1 MPDNELTVV
10 DEKKLPELLANVD
23 ALLNKTYLPLLTNL
37 DIVPLGEDK
46 ELSTVEI
53 NEKLR
58 FFEIS
63 RLVLNKN
70 ENMRDKLV
78 TVFNAVGTSNSS
90 LIYLIQGKGE
100 SVFIY
105 LGVKGSDFFYEG
117 ENKVFD
123 CTPTFNA
130 QNILCGGLKGNFLG
144 TEITL
149 LKGSQVKEN
158 VYDETFKDNSYV
170 VSVSDVAGIRNEK
183 ESKENLFVQG
193 IEKLIDSM
201 HGQEY
206 SLLVIAEPVD
216 LTGINEQRRML
227 ENLYSS
233 LVPYSESSITVNE
246 SESKTVGE
254 SITKGTSHTIN
265 DSVSTSE
272 AHTEGKYKGKSFN
285 PMTLLSVAGIAAG
298 FLAPQV
304 VGPLLGI
311 CKAARAAKHVGTIAL
326 QAGMIGSQVGGIF
339 GINGGTNSSETE
351 SVAKQHGSS
360 DTKNYSATQSNSFT
374 LGKSESVQVKFE
386 NHSIKRLLNKIDE
399 LLKRYDQCADI
410 GMWNCA
416 AYCISQKQYVAQSL
430 ASNYHSLIRGKK
442 SSLENGCI
450 NVWDEK
456 KSKLIIQ
463 SLKKMDH
470 PSIGQLKNKEHS
482 YDIIGYTPAML
493 VSSAELAIQAGLPNK
508 SVPGIPVIECAE
520 FGTNIQSYNNFEHKQ
535 GTIDVG
541 HFYYMN
547 KIDENRKVELDVKN
561 FCSHTFITGSTGCGK
576 STTVY
581 KLLSELHK
589 KNCKFLV
596 IEPAKGEYKDVLSSI
611 AEVYG
616 TNEKYTKLLQIN
628 PFSFPEYVSVS
639 EHLESIIE
647 IFNVCWPMYAAMP
660 QVLKDAVIKAY
671 EDLGWDMDT
680 SENSL
685 SDNPYEEK
693 CFPCFE
699 DVVRNI
705 KKIINSSEYSG
716 DTKGDYK
723 GALETRLKSLTT
735 TSNGKIFTMEELSN
749 EELFEQNVIVDL
761 NRLKSSETKSL
772 IMGILILKLS
782 EYRMNPSR
790 KKDSD
795 LKHVTVLEE
804 AHHLLKRTSTDQSNE
819 SSNLVGKSVELI
831 SNSIAEMRTYGEGF
845 IIADQSPAMVDMSA
859 IRNTNTKIILRLPEK
874 SDRELVGK
882 AASLNDDQITELA
895 KLPTGVAAIYQ
906 NEWIQPI
913 LCKVSK
919 ATELENVSF
928 EYEYHDNNSKQK
940 LDLDT
945 RIELCELICSDSF
958 GVESIEYVADGLS
971 KYLELKFNSYLKKYG
986 SGFSD
991 NNQEIL
997 VKGELYYLL
1006 LSECKDVLIQYT
1018 DNSSSLDS
1026 MKNVLIQN
1034 IGFDHFSSKEFG
1046 DEIFACL
1053 IDYYAISE
1061 LRKDR
1066 TFFEGSYLR
1075 SN

>member
-1 MPDNELTVV
+1 MPDKQSQIV
-10 DEKKLPELLANVD
+10 DETQLPVLLTNVD

-37 DIVPLGEDK
+37 DIVSLGNDK
-46 ELSTVEI
+46 EPTSTEI

-78 TVFNAVGTSNSS
+78 TVFNAIGTSNSS

-100 SVFIY
+100 TVSIY
-105 LGVKGSDFFYEG
+105 LGVKGSDFSYTE
-117 ENKVFD
+117 ENNSFD
-123 CTPTFNA
+123 CTDTFNA
-130 QNILCGGLKGNFLG
+130 QNILSGGLKGNFPG
-144 TEITL
+144 TEINL
-149 LKGSQVKEN
+149 LNEFEVKTN
-158 VYDETFKDNSYV
+158 IYDETFKDNSYV

-201 HGQEY
+201 HGQDY

-233 LVPYSESSITVNE
+233 LVPFSESSITVNK

-254 SITKGTSHTIN
+254 YIAKGTSHTIN
-265 DSVSTSE
+265 DSVSTSK
-272 AHTEGKYKGKSFN
+272 AQTEGKYNGKSFN

-298 FLAPQV
+298 FLAPDV

-311 CKAARAAKHVGTIAL
+311 CKAAKAAKQVGSIAL

-339 GINGGTNSSETE
+339 GINGGTNKADTK
-351 SVAKQHGSS
+351 SVAEQHGSS
-360 DTKNYSATQSNSFT
+360 DTENYSATQSNSFT

-386 NHSIKRLLNKIDE
+386 NHSIKRLFGKIDE

-430 ASNYHSLIRGKK
+430 ASNYHSLIRGKN

-450 NVWDEK
+450 NVWDES
-456 KSKLIIQ
+456 KSKLIIK

-470 PSIGQLKNKEHS
+470 PCIGKGN
-482 YDIIGYTPAML
+482 IIGYTPAML

-520 FGTNIQSYNNFEHKQ
+520 FGTTIQSYNDKKPKQ
-535 GTIDVG
+535 GTIKLG

-547 KIDENRKVELDVKN
+547 QEDVTRDVELNIKN

-581 KLLSELHK
+581 KLLDELHK
-589 KNCKFLV
+589 NDCKFLV
-596 IEPAKGEYKDVLSSI
+596 IEPAKGEYKDVFGGNI

-616 TNEKYTKLLQIN
+616 TNERYTKLLKIN

-660 QVLKDAVIKAY
+660 QVLKDAVIKSY
-671 EDLGWDMDT
+671 EDLGWNMDT

-685 SDNPYEEK
+685 SENPYEEK
-693 CFPCFE
+693 CFPCFD

-716 DTKGDYK
+716 DTKDDYK
-723 GALETRLKSLTT
+723 GALETRLKSMTT
-735 TSNGKIFTMEELSN
+735 TSNGKIFTMDELSSN
-749 EELFEQNVIVDL
+749 ELFEKNVIIDL

-782 EYRMNPSR
+782 EYRMNPNR
-790 KKDSD
+790 TKDSD
-795 LKHVTVLEE
+795 LNHITVLEE
-804 AHHLLKRTSTDQSNE
+804 AHHLLKRTSTEQSNE
-819 SSNLVGKSVELI
+819 SSNLIGKSVELLT
-831 SNSIAEMRTYGEGF
+831 NSIAEMRTYGEGF
-845 IIADQSPAMVDMSA
+845 IIVDQSPAMVDMAA
-859 IRNTNTKIILRLPEK
+859 IRNTNTKIIMRLPEH

-882 AASLNDDQITELA
+882 AASLTEDQITELA
-895 KLPTGVAAIYQ
+895 KLPTGVSAIYQ

-913 LCKVSK
+913 LCKVLK
-919 ATELENVSF
+919 DDELGNNNYKYEFTGYESNNNLNFGDRISICEDILINDF
-928 EYEYHDNNSKQK
+928 EALEYKRTNSN
-940 LDLDT
+940 
-945 RIELCELICSDSF
+945 
-958 GVESIEYVADGLS
+958 LS
-971 KYLELKFNSYLKKYG
+971 KYLKMKLLTYMKKYKN
-986 SGFSD
+986 GFSD
-991 NNQEIL
+991 DNQETL
-997 VKGELYYLL
+997 AKGELYYLL
-1006 LSECKDVLIQYT
+1006 LSECKGVLEQFT
-1018 DNSSSLDS
+1018 DSSSNLES
-1026 MKNVLIQN
+1026 MKNTLIQN
-1034 IGFDHFSSKEFG
+1034 IGFDNFSSCEAG

-1053 IDYYAISE
+1053 IDYYAICE
-1061 LRKDR
+1061 LKKDR
-1066 TFFEGSYLR
+1066 TFFEGSYLGR
-1075 SN
+1075 V